1 MSTPR
6 SWTWHGHE
14 VFGKTWRGHGKICVT
29 WRSRGHGH
37 REICE
42 TWRGHGHGHEKS
54 QKRGVD
60 MVTIRDSRKS
70 KKMWFGHGP

>member
-14 VFGKTWRGHGKICVT
+14 LLRKAWRGHGHGHQKICD
-29 WRSRGHGH
+29 
-37 REICE
+37 

-54 QKRGVD
+54 ERRGVD

-70 KKMWFGHGP
+70 K